1 MNSTVFE
8 RVRDIV
14 CEQFDADS
22 ESITEDTDFLSELDA
37 DSLDVVELAMSI
49 EESFGIPQISEDEIR
64 GIQTV
69 GDLVAYVERA
79 LG

>member
-1 MNSTVFE
+1 MSSTVFE

-14 CEQFDADS
+14 SEQFDLDP
-22 ESITEDTDFLSELDA
+22 ESVTEDTGFLSELDA

-64 GIQTV
+64 GIPTV
-69 GDLVAYVERA
+69 GDLVAYVEKA

>member
-1 MNSTVFE
+1 MSSTVFE

-14 CEQFDADS
+14 SEQFDLDP
-22 ESITEDTDFLSELDA
+22 ESVTEDTGFLSELDA

-49 EESFGIPQISEDEIR
+49 EESFGIPQISEDDIR

-69 GDLVAYVERA
+69 GDLVAYVEKA

>member
-1 MNSTVFE
+1 MSNIFE

-14 CEQFDADS
+14 CEQFDVDA

-49 EESFGIPQISEDEIR
+49 EESFGIPQIGEDEIR
-64 GIQTV
+64 TIQTV
-69 GDLVAYVERA
+69 GDLVAYVEKA